1 MTYDEIKTAWDVQAD
16 EHNQWDSL
24 SEDEKVEWAFS
35 LALKYHPEP
44 VAWYVTGCSTLLD
57 EHDAKVEVKR
67 CGECESGSTLYKAS
81 DLI

>member
-16 EHNQWDSL
+16 ENNQWDNL

-35 LALKYHPEP
+35 LALKYHPEL

-57 EHDAKVEVKR
+57 EHEAKAEAKR
-67 CGECESGSTLYKAS
+67 CSGSAKAVPLYS
-81 DLI
+81 IPD